1 MSSFPHKFSVIQ
13 HQNLICI
20 FDGCRTLGYQEYRCI
35 SGTFF
40 NGSSQSRIRC
50 KVQCGSTVVKNQN
63 LRFPDQCPCNG
74 QPLSLSSG
82 KVSSTGFYF
91 FIQPFLFLL
100 HHFFRL
106 RDLQVYD
113 GFPHTPT
120 LCVEQ
125 RVSMTR
131 WAPEC
136 FGTCDCLLIGDG
148 VLHVIDFKYG
158 AGVPVSPEENTQM
171 MLYALGAWD
180 LFSATD
186 DIQTVRMSIVQPRI
200 QSEPETWEIPENNLI
215 RWAEDFLKPMAKLAW
230 EGKGELNPGE
240 KQCRWC
246 KAKAQCRAWKDKYGP
261 LADFVCHTDPGAND
275 PRLLTP
281 DEIGA
286 WLVEAQGIADYVKS
300 LQEYAQQQ
308 LQCGTAIPGW
318 KLVEGRSTRR
328 FTDQD
333 AAFKAI
339 EADGISE
346 AMLYERSPISLTAA
360 EKLLGKKRF
369 AEVCGTWVEK
379 PKGKPTLAPESDKR
393 PAYDAAEGF
402 EVIK

>member
-1 MSSFPHKFSVIQ
+1 MAPTKHAILSPSAGARWVACPPSARLTEHMPSETGPYAEEGTTAHYLCEQVVRRSLPGWAGLPEAPMD
-13 HQNLICI
+13 NLM
-20 FDGCRTLGYQEYRCI
+20 
-35 SGTFF
+35 
-40 NGSSQSRIRC
+40 GSDAYTPEM
-50 KVQCGSTVVKNQN
+50 KKAAK
-63 LRFPDQCPCNG
+63 LYAD
-74 QPLSLSSG
+74 
-82 KVSSTGFYF
+82 
-91 FIQPFLFLL
+91 FI
-100 HHFFRL
+100 HT
-106 RDLQVYD
+106 VYD

-148 VLHVIDFKYG
+148 ILHVIDFKYG
-158 AGVPVSPEENTQM
+158 AGVPVSPVDNIQM

-200 QSEPETWEIPENNLI
+200 QSEPETWETSADSLLD
-215 RWAEDFLKPMAKLAW
+215 WAENTLRPAAKLAW

-246 KAKAQCRAWKDKYGP
+246 KAKPQCRAWKEKYGP
-261 LADFVCHTDPGAND
+261 LADFMTQTPEARD
-275 PRLLTP
+275 PRLLT
-281 DEIGA
+281 DEEVGE
-286 WLVEAQGIADYVKS
+286 WLIAAQGIADYVKC
-300 LQEYAQQQ
+300 LEEYAQKQ
-308 LQCGTAIPGW
+308 LQQGHAVPGW

>member
-1 MSSFPHKFSVIQ
+1 MAPTKHAILSPSAGARWTACPPSARLTEHMPSE
-13 HQNLICI
+13 
-20 FDGCRTLGYQEYRCI
+20 TSPYAEE
-35 SGTFF
+35 GTTAHYLCEQVVRRSLPGWAGLPEAPMDDLM
-40 NGSSQSRIRC
+40 GSDAYTPEM
-50 KVQCGSTVVKNQN
+50 KEAAK
-63 LRFPDQCPCNG
+63 LYAD
-74 QPLSLSSG
+74 
-82 KVSSTGFYF
+82 
-91 FIQPFLFLL
+91 FI
-100 HHFFRL
+100 HT
-106 RDLQVYD
+106 VYD

-131 WAPEC
+131 WAREC

-148 VLHVIDFKYG
+148 ILHVIDFKYG
-158 AGVPVSPEENTQM
+158 AGVPVSPVDNIQM

-200 QSEPETWEIPENNLI
+200 QSEPETWETSADSLLD
-215 RWAEDFLKPMAKLAW
+215 WAENTLRPAAKQAW

-246 KAKAQCRAWKDKYGP
+246 RAKAQCRAWKDKYGP
-261 LADFVCHTDPGAND
+261 LADFMTQTPEARD
-275 PRLLTP
+275 PRLLT
-281 DEIGA
+281 DEEVGE
-286 WLVEAQGIADYVKS
+286 WLIAAQGIADYVKC
-300 LQEYAQQQ
+300 LEEYAQKQ
-308 LQCGTAIPGW
+308 LQQGHTVPGW

-402 EVIK
+402 EEVKE

>member
-1 MSSFPHKFSVIQ
+1 MAPSKHALLGPSSSARWLACPPSARLTEFMPNETSVYAEEGTKAHYLCEQ
-13 HQNLICI
+13 VVRRSLPGWAGLPPAAMDDLM
-20 FDGCRTLGYQEYRCI
+20 DGDAYDAEMKEAAKLYAE
-35 SGTFF
+35 
-40 NGSSQSRIRC
+40 
-50 KVQCGSTVVKNQN
+50 
-63 LRFPDQCPCNG
+63 
-74 QPLSLSSG
+74 
-82 KVSSTGFYF
+82 
-91 FIQPFLFLL
+91 FI
-100 HHFFRL
+100 HNI
-106 RDLQVYD
+106 YD
-113 GFPHTPT
+113 NFPHTPT
-120 LCVEQ
+120 VCVEQ
-125 RVSMTR
+125 HVKMTY
-131 WAPEC
+131 WVPEC

-158 AGVPVSPEENTQM
+158 AGVPVSPVDNIQM

-200 QSEPETWEIPENNLI
+200 QSEPETWEISESSLI

-246 KAKAQCRAWKDKYGP
+246 KAKPQCRAWKEKYGP

-286 WLVEAQGIADYVKS
+286 WLVEAQGIADYVKC

-308 LQCGTAIPGW
+308 LQQGHAVPGW

-328 FTDQD
+328 FTDPD

>member
-1 MSSFPHKFSVIQ
+1 MAPTKHAILSPSAGARWVACPPSARLTERMPSETSPYAEEGTTAHYLCEQVVRRS
-13 HQNLICI
+13 LP
-20 FDGCRTLGYQEYRCI
+20 GW
-35 SGTFF
+35 SGLPPAP
-40 NGSSQSRIRC
+40 
-50 KVQCGSTVVKNQN
+50 VEDLWKNDSYTPEMKEAAK
-63 LRFPDQCPCNG
+63 LYAD
-74 QPLSLSSG
+74 
-82 KVSSTGFYF
+82 
-91 FIQPFLFLL
+91 FI
-100 HHFFRL
+100 HT
-106 RDLQVYD
+106 VYD

-148 VLHVIDFKYG
+148 ILHVIDFKYG
-158 AGVPVSPEENTQM
+158 AGVPVSPVDNIQM
-171 MLYALGAWD
+171 MLYALGAWE
-180 LFSATD
+180 LFNTTD
-186 DIQTVRMSIVQPRI
+186 DIKTVRMSIVQPRI
-200 QSEPETWEIPENNLI
+200 QSEPETWETSADSLLD
-215 RWAEDFLKPMAKLAW
+215 WAENTLRPAAKLAW

-246 KAKAQCRAWKDKYGP
+246 RAKAQCRAWKDKYGP
-261 LADFVCHTDPGAND
+261 LAGFVAETIPEARD
-275 PRLLTP
+275 PRLLTNE
-281 DEIGA
+281 EIGD
-286 WLVEAQGIADYVKS
+286 WLTQVQGLADYVKC
-300 LQEYAQQQ
+300 LEEYAQKQ
-308 LQCGTAIPGW
+308 LQQGHAVPGW

>member
-1 MSSFPHKFSVIQ
+1 MAPTKHAILSPSAGARWVACPPSAR
-13 HQNLICI
+13 LTE
-20 FDGCRTLGYQEYRCI
+20 RMPSETSPYAEE
-35 SGTFF
+35 GTTAHYLCE
-40 NGSSQSRIRC
+40 Q
-50 KVQCGSTVVKNQN
+50 VVRRSLPGWAGLPPAPMEDLWKNDSYTPEMKEAAK
-63 LRFPDQCPCNG
+63 LYAD
-74 QPLSLSSG
+74 
-82 KVSSTGFYF
+82 
-91 FIQPFLFLL
+91 FI
-100 HHFFRL
+100 HT
-106 RDLQVYD
+106 VYD

-148 VLHVIDFKYG
+148 ILHVIDFKYG
-158 AGVPVSPEENTQM
+158 AGVPVSPVDNIQM
-171 MLYALGAWD
+171 MLYALGAWE
-180 LFSATD
+180 LFNTTD
-186 DIQTVRMSIVQPRI
+186 DIKTVRMSIVQPRI
-200 QSEPETWEIPENNLI
+200 QSEPETWGTSADSLLD
-215 RWAEDFLKPMAKLAW
+215 WAENTLQPAAKLAW

-246 KAKAQCRAWKDKYGP
+246 RAKAQCRAWKDKYGP
-261 LADFVCHTDPGAND
+261 LADFMTQTPEARD
-275 PRLLTP
+275 PRLLT
-281 DEIGA
+281 DEEVGE
-286 WLVEAQGIADYVKS
+286 WLIAAQGIADYVKC
-300 LQEYAQQQ
+300 LEEYAQKQ
-308 LQCGTAIPGW
+308 LQQGHAVPGW

-360 EKLLGKKRF
+360 EKLLGRKRF
-369 AEVCGTWVEK
+369 AEVCGGYVEK

-402 EVIK
+402 EVVK

>member
-1 MSSFPHKFSVIQ
+1 MAPSKHALLGPSSSARWLACPPSARLTEFMPNETSV
-13 HQNLICI
+13 
-20 FDGCRTLGYQEYRCI
+20 YAEE
-35 SGTFF
+35 GTKAHYLCE
-40 NGSSQSRIRC
+40 Q
-50 KVQCGSTVVKNQN
+50 VV
-63 LRFPDQCPCNG
+63 RR
-74 QPLSLSSG
+74 SLPG
-82 KVSSTGFYF
+82 WAGLPPAAMDDLMGGDAYDAEMKEAAKLYAE
-91 FIQPFLFLL
+91 FI
-100 HHFFRL
+100 HTI
-106 RDLQVYD
+106 YD
-113 GFPHTPT
+113 SFPHTPT
-120 LCVEQ
+120 VCVEQ
-125 RVSMTR
+125 HVKMTY
-131 WAPEC
+131 WVPEC

-246 KAKAQCRAWKDKYGP
+246 KAKPQCRAWKEKYGP

-318 KLVEGRSTRR
+318 KLVEGRSVRR

-339 EADGISE
+339 EASGIQE

-360 EKLLGKKRF
+360 EKLLGKKHF
-369 AEVCGTWVEK
+369 AEVCGGYVEK

-402 EVIK
+402 EVIKE

>member
-1 MSSFPHKFSVIQ
+1 MAPSKHALLGPSSSARWLACPPSARLTEFMPNETSVYAEEGTKAHYLCEQ
-13 HQNLICI
+13 VVRRSLPGWAGLPPAAMDDLM
-20 FDGCRTLGYQEYRCI
+20 DGDAYDAEMKEAAKLYAE
-35 SGTFF
+35 
-40 NGSSQSRIRC
+40 
-50 KVQCGSTVVKNQN
+50 
-63 LRFPDQCPCNG
+63 
-74 QPLSLSSG
+74 
-82 KVSSTGFYF
+82 
-91 FIQPFLFLL
+91 FI
-100 HHFFRL
+100 HNI
-106 RDLQVYD
+106 YD
-113 GFPHTPT
+113 SFPHTPT
-120 LCVEQ
+120 VCVEQ
-125 RVSMTR
+125 HVKMTH
-131 WAPEC
+131 WVKEC

-246 KAKAQCRAWKDKYGP
+246 KAKPQCRAWKEKYGP

-318 KLVEGRSTRR
+318 KLVEGRSVRR

-346 AMLYERSPISLTAA
+346 TMLYERSPISLTAA
-360 EKLLGKKRF
+360 EKLLGKKHF
-369 AEVCGTWVEK
+369 AEVCGEYVEK
-379 PKGKPTLAPESDKR
+379 PKGKPTLAPEDDKR
-393 PAYDAAEGF
+393 PTYDAAEGF
-402 EVIK
+402 EVVKE

>member
-1 MSSFPHKFSVIQ
+1 MAPSKHALLGPSSSARWLACPPSARLTEFMPNETSVYAEEGTKAHYLCEQ
-13 HQNLICI
+13 VVRRSLPGWAGLPPAAMDDLM
-20 FDGCRTLGYQEYRCI
+20 DGDAYDAEMKEAAKLYAE
-35 SGTFF
+35 
-40 NGSSQSRIRC
+40 
-50 KVQCGSTVVKNQN
+50 
-63 LRFPDQCPCNG
+63 
-74 QPLSLSSG
+74 
-82 KVSSTGFYF
+82 
-91 FIQPFLFLL
+91 FI
-100 HHFFRL
+100 HNI
-106 RDLQVYD
+106 YD
-113 GFPHTPT
+113 SFPHTPT
-120 LCVEQ
+120 VCVEQ
-125 RVSMTR
+125 HVKMTY
-131 WAPEC
+131 WVPEC

-200 QSEPETWEIPENNLI
+200 QSEPETWEISESSLI

-246 KAKAQCRAWKDKYGP
+246 KAKPQCRAWKDKYGP

-286 WLVEAQGIADYVKS
+286 WLVEAQGIADYVKC

-318 KLVEGRSTRR
+318 KLVEGRSVRR
-328 FTDQD
+328 FTDPD

>member
-1 MSSFPHKFSVIQ
+1 MAPSKHALLGPSSSARWLACPPSARLTEFLPNETSVYAEEGTKAHYLCEQVIRRSYPGWTG
-13 HQNLICI
+13 LPPA
-20 FDGCRTLGYQEYRCI
+20 DMDDLMDSDEY
-35 SGTFF
+35 TPEM
-40 NGSSQSRIRC
+40 
-50 KVQCGSTVVKNQN
+50 KEAAK
-63 LRFPDQCPCNG
+63 LYAD
-74 QPLSLSSG
+74 
-82 KVSSTGFYF
+82 
-91 FIQPFLFLL
+91 FI
-100 HHFFRL
+100 HT
-106 RDLQVYD
+106 VYD

-148 VLHVIDFKYG
+148 ILHVIDFKYG
-158 AGVPVSPEENTQM
+158 AGVPVSPMDNIQM

-200 QSEPETWEIPENNLI
+200 QSEPETWETSADSLLD
-215 RWAEDFLKPMAKLAW
+215 WAENTLRPAAKLAW

-246 KAKAQCRAWKDKYGP
+246 KAKPQCRAWKEKYGP
-261 LADFVCHTDPGAND
+261 LADFMTQTPEARD
-275 PRLLTP
+275 PRLLT
-281 DEIGA
+281 DEEVGE
-286 WLVEAQGIADYVKS
+286 WLIAAQGIADYVKC
-300 LQEYAQQQ
+300 LEEYAQKQ
-308 LQCGTAIPGW
+308 LQQGHEVPGW

-328 FTDQD
+328 FTDPD